1 VTRAHNLLNFGS
13 PKGPKGQGRKALFY
27 TTTYVLYT
35 LPEGMVVGL
44 VAYGQVVG
52 ERREVIIDQ
61 RRTGCQGHSTLS
73 SQVQRESYRR
83 PTSPTSHSS
92 GRLFLIHEGRVDL

>member
-1 VTRAHNLLNFGS
+1 MCHSAHDLSGGS
-13 PKGPKGQGRKALFY
+13 SVGLVGVGQGRKALFY

-61 RRTGCQGHSTLS
+61 CRTGLLYILLCD
-73 SQVQRESYRR
+73 V
-83 PTSPTSHSS
+83 
-92 GRLFLIHEGRVDL
+92 